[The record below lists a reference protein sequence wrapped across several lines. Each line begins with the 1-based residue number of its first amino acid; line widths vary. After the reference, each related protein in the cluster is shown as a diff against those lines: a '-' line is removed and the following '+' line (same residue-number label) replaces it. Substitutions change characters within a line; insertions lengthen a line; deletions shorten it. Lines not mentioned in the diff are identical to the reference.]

1 MHHQRAGS
9 GPGRAA
15 GVTRRG
21 RGWPGLVAV
30 IPAVGAGVIYLAPR
44 SVGTT
49 WTQVEAALVSVDPRW
64 WPALAVV
71 WLAGLWAYAVVM
83 SAALPGLSGGR
94 AIGLNLAGSAVANT
108 VPLGGAASLGLTTAM
123 MRSWGFRPMAVTS
136 FLLLTNLC
144 SVASRLLLG
153 LIAAVWLL
161 AGSTGGVSPA
171 VLIIAGS
178 LVAAGLVIGIVVT
191 NDRALARAGRTGG
204 AIARLLPARSRVER
218 SRQPEL
224 DRPPA
229 TRPERDPGQVL
240 LALRGR
246 IGTTMRTAWA
256 PLTLGSCGSLLL
268 LAVLLELCLRGLG
281 ITASAPMVIAAVGI
295 ERLATA
301 LPITPG
307 GAGTAELALV
317 ACLSASGVPP
327 ADALAATLLYRFF
340 TFFLEIPLGA
350 AIGLAWYLR
359 RHRRALRPAGLR
371 PIRRAW

>member
-1 MHHQRAGS
+1 MHHHRTGS
-9 GPGRAA
+9 RPGRTA

-21 RGWPGLVAV
+21 PGWPGLVAV

-49 WTQVEAALVSVDPRW
+49 WTQVAAALASVDPRW

-71 WLAGLWAYAVVM
+71 WLAGLRAYAVVM
-83 SAALPGLSGGR
+83 SASLPGLTGGR

-144 SVASRLLLG
+144 NVASRLLLG
-153 LIAAVWLL
+153 LIA
-161 AGSTGGVSPA
+161 T
-171 VLIIAGS
+171 
-178 LVAAGLVIGIVVT
+178 GLVLGIVVS
-191 NDRALARAGRTGG
+191 NDRALTRAGRAGG
-204 AIARLLPARSRVER
+204 AIARLLPARSRAER

-224 DRPPA
+224 DPPPDPQPGRP
-229 TRPERDPGQVL
+229 PERDPGQVL

-281 ITASAPMVIAAVGI
+281 VTASVPLVIAAVGI

-327 ADALAATLLYRFF
+327 ADALAATILYRFF

-359 RHRRALRPAGLR
+359 RHRRPLRPAGLR